1 MADATYNP
9 WRHALAQL
17 EPVVARLGLD
27 SGVAQLLRTPQRELT
42 VAVPYRKDDGSIAV
56 TLGHRVQ
63 HSMVL
68 GPGKGGIRYH
78 QDVTLDEVRALA
90 MWMSWK
96 CSVAGLPYGGA
107 KGGVTIDPKRLSI
120 AEKERI
126 TRRYTSEIAAIIGP
140 RKDVPAPDVNTDA
153 QVMAWVADTYAWKTG
168 RYEPAVVTGKPI
180 ELGGSLGRNEAT
192 ARGLVEVT
200 RSLAPRFGLAIK
212 GARVAVQ
219 GFGNCGLIAASLL
232 AEAGARIV
240 AASDTSGGIW
250 NSRGLDLAALIAH
263 KHRGGSLAAFAG
275 GERISNAEVLETE
288 CDLLVPS
295 ALENQITG
303 VNAGKVRCRVIS
315 EGANGPTTPEADQIL
330 EARGIPV
337 IPDILANAGG
347 VTVSYFEWVQGLEGE
362 SWSEETVNQKL
373 REKII
378 PAGERVADRA
388 RAEKTSLRTAAWCIA
403 VDRVAKAIRMRG
415 VFP

>member
-1 MADATYNP
+1 
-9 WRHALAQL
+9 
-17 EPVVARLGLD
+17 
-27 SGVAQLLRTPQRELT
+27 
-42 VAVPYRKDDGSIAV
+42 
-56 TLGHRVQ
+56 
-63 HSMVL
+63 
-68 GPGKGGIRYH
+68 
-78 QDVTLDEVRALA
+78 
-90 MWMSWK
+90 
-96 CSVAGLPYGGA
+96 
-107 KGGVTIDPKRLSI
+107 
-120 AEKERI
+120 
-126 TRRYTSEIAAIIGP
+126 
-140 RKDVPAPDVNTDA
+140 
-153 QVMAWVADTYAWKTG
+153 MAWIMDTYSMHVGHT
-168 RYEPAVVTGKPI
+168 ETAVVTGKPI

-200 RSLAPRFGLAIK
+200 RSLAPRFGLEIK
-212 GARVAVQ
+212 GARAAVQ
-219 GFGNCGLIAASLL
+219 GFGNCGLIAAALL

-240 AASDTSGGIW
+240 AASDTSGGTW

-263 KHRGGSLAAFAG
+263 KQRGGSLAAFAG
-275 GERISNAEVLETE
+275 GEKISNAQVLETD

-303 VNAGKVRCRVIS
+303 VNAGRVRCRMIS